1 MCDYEYSL
9 FPSTGVSMM
18 MTIFFTQL
26 IFIELEELVKL
37 QFAVVLMKHQL
48 KSDHYQK
55 MAESINLASEQRKVE
70 QEFKLLDNFNLGG
83 REKEDPYSHV
93 TPIQFGAH
101 FEEHFSSKV
110 S

>member
-1 MCDYEYSL
+1 
-9 FPSTGVSMM
+9 MM
-18 MTIFFTQL
+18 MTIYFTQL

-83 REKEDPYSHV
+83 REKEDPYSHHV

-110 S
+110 TETPYEVEHFSEL

>member
-1 MCDYEYSL
+1 
-9 FPSTGVSMM
+9 
-18 MTIFFTQL
+18 
-26 IFIELEELVKL
+26 
-37 QFAVVLMKHQL
+37 
-48 KSDHYQK
+48 

-83 REKEDPYSHV
+83 REKEDPYFHV